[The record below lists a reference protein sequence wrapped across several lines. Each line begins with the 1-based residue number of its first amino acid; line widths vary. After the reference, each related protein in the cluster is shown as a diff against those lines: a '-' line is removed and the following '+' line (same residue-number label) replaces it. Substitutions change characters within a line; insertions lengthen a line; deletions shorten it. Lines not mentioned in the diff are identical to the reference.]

1 MHAIYDPVTAHA
13 PPSMVTRW
21 HEVRAMTVMVSAGR
35 MGDAVAALSGAGK
48 TCGVDYLPQNAEAE
62 ARGLTATHAGPYGEP
77 EPTAPPPIY
86 PEISNN

>member
-1 MHAIYDPVTAHA
+1 
-13 PPSMVTRW
+13 MVNTGFDYKRRILAYADRIS
-21 HEVRAMTVMVSAGR
+21 VRP
-35 MGDAVAALSGAGK
+35 GDAVAALCGASK